1 MISNDQLK
9 IRGYGGRPLKNRY
22 LKQSDDTQEVALV
35 FPGLAYNSSM
45 PLLHYSI
52 ETILA
57 SGINVLTVDYDYS
70 NNSEFMKQS
79 QTTKSNWLIEDIE
92 GALSVITEEE
102 NQKVVCLTG
111 KSLGT
116 LALGHLLETYDNL
129 RDVKTIWLT
138 PLIKNPE
145 LLEQM
150 LAYMKDAVM
159 VIGTKDPHYD
169 RDIVDRLN
177 ASTQL
182 SGIII
187 DGANHSLEI
196 DGDVTQSL
204 RVLMQIV
211 AILQQFLA

>member
-1 MISNDQLK
+1 MYSSDQLEIK
-9 IRGYGGRPLKNRY
+9 GYSSRLLKNRY

-35 FPGLAYNSSM
+35 FPGLAYNSNM

-57 SGINVLTVDYDYS
+57 SGINVLIVDYDYS

-79 QTTKSNWLIEDIE
+79 QTTKSDWLIEDIE
-92 GALSVITEEE
+92 AALKVITEEE

-116 LALGHLLETYDNL
+116 LALGYLLETHENL
-129 RDVKTIWLT
+129 RDTKTIWLT
-138 PLIKNPE
+138 PSIRNPE

-150 LAYMKDAVM
+150 LAYMKNAVM

-196 DGDVTQSL
+196 EGDVTQSL